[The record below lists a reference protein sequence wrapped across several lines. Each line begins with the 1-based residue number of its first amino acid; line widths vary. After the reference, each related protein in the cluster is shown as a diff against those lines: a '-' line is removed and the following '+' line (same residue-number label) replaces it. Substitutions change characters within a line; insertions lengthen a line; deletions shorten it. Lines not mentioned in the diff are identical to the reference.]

1 MEKHA
6 IPHLHLTNVQFIVAS
21 MNTCAQELR
30 IRLDVK
36 PRICVWRRQKIKMV
50 NIVPSN
56 RFAAPVRLMMF
67 LVLKD
72 GSITDAKSHR
82 CVLPHLPHLAPCIA
96 QLNVER
102 TRYNADR
109 TLMRKAAR
117 NQMYASIKYLAQNH
131 VPMVNVGALHSALRN
146 VKQTS

>member
-36 PRICVWRRQKIKMV
+36 PRICVWRRQKIKTV

-82 CVLPHLPHLAPCIA
+82 CVLPHPVMIAPCIA

-102 TRYNADR
+102 TR
-109 TLMRKAAR
+109 
-117 NQMYASIKYLAQNH
+117 
-131 VPMVNVGALHSALRN
+131 
-146 VKQTS
+146 